1 MEKFARREF
10 LLKSARAL
18 ACASGIQGLMATP
31 GLGRSKQPLIIADN
45 PSTAAEAAG
54 SAAYKIS
61 DWKGDDFTLGHELRN
76 RQLPAFPEK
85 AERMVDFAII
95 GGGMAGLTS
104 AYYLRDHD
112 YLLLEQY
119 QDLGGQSRGS
129 SYQGIGYSYGAAYV
143 GELEGELGHLVHEL
157 GLKPVAMDP
166 GKDSW
171 RWENEWVCGITGDAK
186 AFHKEFKH
194 LREIASPIW
203 EKLKK
208 SHWQLMPLPGLE
220 MEHLD
225 QITFASVLTG
235 FDPKFISLL
244 DGFLRSCNC
253 LGVEKTSALAGFSII
268 SDLVDSNNVFPGGN
282 PALAG
287 AVAARLAPERCLT
300 GTFVWSIDVTE
311 HGASVVYSTKD
322 GATHRVNCRF
332 AIVCTPPMISS
343 RLLKG
348 IDDANKAAMLGFK
361 YGSYLVANL
370 LMKKEVFKGPYDS
383 LVSDPFTFTDIVK
396 AEKPYQMMKGA
407 YKESMGS
414 VLTIYQPYEPGSIG
428 RPALLKGDRDAFAS
442 SIVSQMHGLVGD
454 IDRHVEEIVLS
465 RWGHAMVV
473 PLCGFF
479 QQMTK
484 LNATISGAYT
494 LAHCSS
500 QGLPCAENAIGAAK
514 LAATKALNSKS
525 TTMNFHFAGNP
536 IATQVTN

>member
-1 MEKFARREF
+1 VDKFARREF
-10 LLKSARAL
+10 LRKTVEAL
-18 ACASGIQGLMATP
+18 AYASGIQGLMATP
-31 GLGRSKQPLIIADN
+31 SFAGN
-45 PSTAAEAAG
+45 PATAAGATG
-54 SAAYKIS
+54 SAAYKIG

-76 RQLPAFPEK
+76 RRLPAFPAN
-85 AERMVDFAII
+85 AERTVDFAII
-95 GGGMAGLTS
+95 GGGMSGLSS

-129 SYQGIGYSYGAAYV
+129 SFQGIGYSYGAAYV
-143 GELEGELGHLVHEL
+143 GPLEGELERLVHDL
-157 GLKPVAMDP
+157 GLKSVAMEP
-166 GKDSW
+166 EKNSW
-171 RWENEWVCGITGDAK
+171 RWENQWVSGITGDAK

-194 LREIASPIW
+194 LREFASPTW
-203 EKLKK
+203 ENLKK
-208 SHWQLMPLPGLE
+208 CNWQLMPLAGQD
-220 MEHLD
+220 MERLD
-225 QITFASVLTG
+225 QSTFASVLTG

-253 LGVEKTSALAGFSII
+253 LGVEKTSALAGLSII
-268 SDLVDSNNVFPGGN
+268 SDLVESNNVFPGGN
-282 PALAG
+282 PTLAG
-287 AVAARLAPERCLT
+287 ALAARLAPERCLT
-300 GTFVWSIDVTE
+300 GTFVWSIEVKE
-311 HGASVVYSTKD
+311 HGASIVYSTKD

-332 AIVCTPPMISS
+332 AIVCTPPMVCA

-348 IDDANKAAMLGFK
+348 IGDESKAGMLGFK

-396 AEKPYQMMKGA
+396 AEKPYQMTNGA

-428 RPALLKGDRDAFAS
+428 RPALLKGDRDAFAT

-454 IDRHVEEIVLS
+454 IDRHIEEIVLS

-473 PLCGFF
+473 PACGFF
-479 QQMTK
+479 QKMTK

-500 QGLPCAENAIGAAK
+500 QGLPCAETAIAAAR

-525 TTMNFHFAGNP
+525 TTMNFDFAGNP
-536 IATQVTN
+536 IASQVTN